1 MREKLDNARV
11 IKMTKK
17 ISDFDPLQQPVSGY
31 VQDDRDDR
39 EIDHAHSQTLCNGNR
54 PMAI

>member
-11 IKMTKK
+11 IKMT
-17 ISDFDPLQQPVSGY
+17 DFDPLQQPVSGY